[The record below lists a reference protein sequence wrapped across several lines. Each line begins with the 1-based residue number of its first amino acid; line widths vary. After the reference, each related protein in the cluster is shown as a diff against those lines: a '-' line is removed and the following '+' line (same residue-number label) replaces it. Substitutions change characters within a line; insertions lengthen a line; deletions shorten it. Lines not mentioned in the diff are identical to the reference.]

1 VNRSESVRQKRQVR
15 SLLHRQRVV
24 HLLRA
29 SGPLARADLA
39 ERLGV
44 ARPMIT
50 EIVSELID
58 DGTVVELE
66 SRPEGPCNR
75 GRPRTLLA
83 CNPQARRLLGIQI
96 DRYRARIVVA
106 DAAGNVF
113 KDGQTPT
120 AHRSAK
126 SVIGSITRIA
136 KQLMADSS
144 EVPVAAVGVCIPGFI
159 DGGIVVESHELG
171 WTDVDLGGQISRAL
185 GVPTAVQDTTQAITL
200 AEAIAGEA
208 REARW
213 AVVLDCG
220 GHIGVGLIIDGRPY
234 AGATGIA
241 GAIGQV
247 PVIGSPDSRVG
258 GSVDAHLSMRAM
270 QAAAPQTAGLA
281 LQDIDIDAVVQEA
294 RRNGHSQSIVRTVID
309 RIAHTAMFIEAL
321 IDPELLI
328 LTGLIV
334 EFDELASALE
344 TRINEI
350 RPPLRRGRT
359 TTVRSKI
366 IGDSPL
372 SVIVAL
378 QELNPDIGRL
388 LRTPTP

>member
-1 VNRSESVRQKRQVR
+1 MR

-29 SGPLARADLA
+29 SGPLARTELA
-39 ERLGV
+39 EKLGV
-44 ARPMIT
+44 ARPTIT
-50 EIVSELID
+50 EIVAELID

-66 SRPEGPCNR
+66 SRPEGPYNR

-113 KDGQTPT
+113 TDGQTPT
-120 AHRSAK
+120 VNRSAE

-136 KQLMADSS
+136 KQLMADSDSS

-171 WTDVDLGGQISRAL
+171 WADVDLGGEFSREL

-234 AGATGIA
+234 AGATGVA

-247 PVIGSPDSRVG
+247 PVIGSSDSRVG
-258 GSVDAHLSMRAM
+258 WRGGSADAHLSMRAM
-270 QAAAPQTAGLA
+270 QAAAPQTAGVA
-281 LQDIDIDAVVQEA
+281 PEDIDIDAVVQEA

-344 TRINEI
+344 MRINEI

-378 QELNPDIGRL
+378 QVLNPGIGRL
-388 LRTPTP
+388 LRTPTS